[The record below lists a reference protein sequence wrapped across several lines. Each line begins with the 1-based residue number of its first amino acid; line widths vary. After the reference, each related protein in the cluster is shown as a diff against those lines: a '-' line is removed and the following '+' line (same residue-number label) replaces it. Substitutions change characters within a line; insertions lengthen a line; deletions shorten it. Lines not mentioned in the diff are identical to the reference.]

1 MTRLAILLLVAV
13 SFLPEGAHAQDTITL
28 EASGG
33 SFMQMDDGAMGYRPA
48 DPPPAAGYPTM
59 VVLHGAGGNAAS
71 GLAPVIAEA
80 SRRGIAL
87 VAVKSGGRSWDVFS
101 GKSAVSGF
109 SSSGPRR
116 LPKGDRKRIEKALA
130 ALSDRLPVDPART
143 ALYGFSDG
151 ASMALSLGAA
161 NPDLFPVVLAFAP
174 GGMIAG
180 KSGEGQRVVIAHGR
194 ADRILPFSAAA
205 NSICR
210 TASRGGRSI
219 RFLAH
224 DGDHVVPRALLGT
237 ALDDFLDPAS
247 RPAGEGCPD

>member
-1 MTRLAILLLVAV
+1 MTRIAILLLVAL
-13 SFLPEGAHAQDTITL
+13 SILPVFAHAQDTITL

-33 SFMQMDDGAMGYRPA
+33 SFMQLESGALGYRPA

-80 SRRGIAL
+80 SARSIAL
-87 VAVKSGGRSWDVFS
+87 VAVKSGGRSWDVFA
-101 GKSAVSGF
+101 GKSPVSGF
-109 SSSGPRR
+109 ASSGPRR
-116 LPKGDRKRIEKALA
+116 LPKGDRKRIEEALA
-130 ALSDRLPVDPART
+130 AMAESLPVDPART

-161 NPDLFPVVLAFAP
+161 DPERFPVVIAFAP

-205 NSICR
+205 DTICR
-210 TASRGGRSI
+210 AVSRGGRSI

-224 DGDHVVPRALLGT
+224 DGDHVVPRSLLGT